1 MNGISLGRV
10 TILLLLCRTGGY
22 ILALVNS
29 IILARA
35 LGAERLGAYAYA
47 MGLAAL
53 FGLIPNLGLNTVIAR
68 AISQQPNA
76 WASVFRTAVR
86 AQVLLAGIALIAIPA
101 FAVMLPAQPVPIG
114 YVLLAVLQMTIGI
127 LSWPYLAVLAGHS
140 RFDRVAT
147 VELTAGVLGTTT
159 LLVAVVLQGGVVA
172 VLAAHVLASVGA
184 VLMAKRVAQPFLG
197 SGRTPPIGIIA
208 ILKQAAPFGA
218 VAAAQSLYTRLDIL
232 LLGQMASTAAVGLY
246 SVAYKPTN
254 MIVYLGGTIAVTL
267 FPLMAMAPRTG
278 TPVPFQRAMRGL
290 GVTGPA
296 MALVLSGLAGP
307 TLQLLYGAEYAAAA
321 PILAVLA
328 WSVVANWLYMPL
340 GTALQAR
347 GQERWWLASMVGA
360 LLLNGAGNFW
370 AIPRWGGIGA
380 AAATLVSETALL
392 AAGVLLVGR
401 GLGMVPSFRPIA
413 VGLGATVSSG
423 AVLWVLQGE
432 GTLVGTAAALAVYVG
447 FLIGCKGITA
457 EDARAVFGLLRSG
470 SVNAVNIGA
479 AGSSRAGGI

>member
-10 TILLLLCRTGGY
+10 TILLLLCRAGGY
-22 ILALVNS
+22 VLALVNS

-53 FGLIPNLGLNTVIAR
+53 FGLLPNFGLNTVVTR
-68 AISQQPNA
+68 AVAQQPDTWIAVLRAAVHAQA
-76 WASVFRTAVR
+76 W
-86 AQVLLAGIALIAIPA
+86 LAGIALAAIPA
-101 FAVMLPAQPVPIG
+101 FAAMLPAQPVPIG
-114 YVLLAVLQMTIGI
+114 YVVLAALQMTIGI

-147 VELTAGVLGTTT
+147 IELVAGVLGTAA
-159 LLVAVVLQGGVVA
+159 LLGAVALQGGVVA
-172 VLAAHVLASVGA
+172 VLSAHVLASVGA

-218 VAAAQSLYTRLDIL
+218 VAAAQSLYTRVDIL
-232 LLGQMASTAAVGLY
+232 LLGQMASTVAVGLY

-267 FPLMAMAPRTG
+267 FPLMAVAPRAG
-278 TPVPFQRAMRGL
+278 TPIPFQRAMRWL
-290 GVTGPA
+290 GSVGPA
-296 MALVLSGLAGP
+296 VALTLSGLAGP
-307 TLQLLYGAEYAAAA
+307 VLQLLYGVEYVAAA

-360 LLLNGAGNFW
+360 LLLNGAVNFW

-380 AAATLVSETALL
+380 AVATLVSEAALL

-401 GLGMVPSFRPIA
+401 SLGMVSPLRPIA
-413 VGLGATVSSG
+413 IGFGATVSSG

-432 GTLVGTAAALAVYVG
+432 GTLAGTATALAVYVG

-457 EDARAVFGLLRSG
+457 DDARFVFGLFRSG
-470 SVNAVNIGA
+470 SVSAMNIEA
-479 AGSSRAGGI
+479 AGPSRTERV